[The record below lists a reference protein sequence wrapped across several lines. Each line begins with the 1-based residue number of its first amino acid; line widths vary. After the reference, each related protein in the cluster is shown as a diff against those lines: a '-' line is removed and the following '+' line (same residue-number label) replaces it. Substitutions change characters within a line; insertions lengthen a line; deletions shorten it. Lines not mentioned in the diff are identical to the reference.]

1 MTLTKQDL
9 IQDVAKNLRLTK
21 SESADLIEKLLELM
35 KSTLAAGEDLVISRF
50 GKFYVLEKKSRRGRN
65 PYTGDDLT
73 LGARRVVTFK
83 PSGVLRRKLN
93 GDGVA
98 CESLP

>member
-9 IQDVAKNLRLTK
+9 IQDVSK
-21 SESADLIEKLLELM
+21 SLGVPQNISADLIETLLELM
-35 KSTLAAGEDLVISRF
+35 KSTLASGEDLMISGF
-50 GKFYVLEKKSRRGRN
+50 GKFYVLEKNARRGRN

-73 LGARRVVTFK
+73 LGERRIVTFR

-93 GDGVA
+93 GDG
-98 CESLP
+98 